1 MGKKDPKFDDVDPE
15 DLGEYAPAVYGQS
28 HEEAEKYRQLL
39 EDHDVPAVIDED
51 YEPTAARATGT
62 VQEGVPVLVPES
74 LLEEAKGYIASMEEM
89 NELVDNEGY
98 LDGEDDENGYGG
110 VGGLDIDEGKEF

>member
-1 MGKKDPKFDDVDPE
+1 MGKKDPEFHDVDPE
-15 DLGEYAPAVYGQS
+15 DLGEYAPVVYGQS

-51 YEPTAARATGT
+51 YEPMAARATGT

-74 LLEEAKGYIASMEEM
+74 RLEEARGYIASIEEM
-89 NELVDNEGY
+89 GELVDDEDY
-98 LDGEDDENGYGG
+98 LDGEDDENGYGDVSG
-110 VGGLDIDEGKEF
+110 PDIDKDENF